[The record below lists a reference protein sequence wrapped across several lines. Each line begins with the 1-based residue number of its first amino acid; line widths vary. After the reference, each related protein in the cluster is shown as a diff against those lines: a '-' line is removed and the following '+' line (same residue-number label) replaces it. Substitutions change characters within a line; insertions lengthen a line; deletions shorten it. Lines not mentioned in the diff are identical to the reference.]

1 MALLRRCWRSLCDER
16 GSAEASMVLVPLIIL
31 FLIGIQ
37 LSLSTHSR
45 NLAKMK
51 AQDQASV
58 RAISGHFLDSDSFLH
73 IDSSGDGQNLD
84 LIVTRKA
91 VSIPNLLAGGLGVAS
106 SPRSVDVEGLAIVE
120 NQR

>member
-1 MALLRRCWRSLCDER
+1 
-16 GSAEASMVLVPLIIL
+16 MVLVPLIIL

-58 RAISGHFLDSDSFLH
+58 RAISGQFLDSDSFLH
-73 IDSSGDGQNLD
+73 IDSSGDGQDLD

-91 VSIPNLLAGGLGVAS
+91 VSIPNLLAGGLGVS
-106 SPRSVDVEGLAIVE
+106 SRPRSVDVEGLAIVE

>member
-1 MALLRRCWRSLCDER
+1 M
-16 GSAEASMVLVPLIIL
+16 MVPLIIL

-58 RAISGHFLDSDSFLH
+58 RAISGQFLDSDSFLH
-73 IDSSGDGQNLD
+73 IESSGDGQNLD
-84 LIVTRKA
+84 LIVTKQE
-91 VSIPNLLAGGLGVAS
+91 VSIPNLLARGFGVAS
-106 SPRSVDVEGLAIVE
+106 RARSVDVEGLAIVE